1 MRKLGRSLM
10 SFLWGVVGW
19 TFLVAAAH
27 AQPANDNFADAATLS
42 GDVVSATGSN
52 VGATREA
59 GEPQHAGNATRA
71 SVWWRWTANRS
82 GTVNVDTVG
91 SSFDTVLAIYTG
103 TAVNGLTEIGSNDDS
118 AGVQSRVNFQAVQG
132 TTYRIAVAGF
142 DAAVGSIRLQLL
154 AGEPPPRIASNP
166 APGSALTLP
175 AGALGSVTQLRLDLI
190 TTGGSTGSSLQV
202 TCNGA
207 SGVLVGPA
215 GSAPNSASFS
225 QTVNAGSQPAD
236 LQIAAT
242 VAATEQRISNGLSC
256 QVQPSLGDGYAL
268 AYSVVVP
275 AAQDADS
282 PPLISALPAGGS
294 RLLLRPAL
302 AGGSARG
309 GVDLQSRAGSGD
321 GSATVNCSATGNL
334 LIGVSGST
342 PSSSAFAFSVGANQ
356 EPFDLELAAA
366 VGATSSTAE
375 LNCRVT
381 PSRGATY
388 TLSFSVVIP
397 AAIAAEAGEWEAQ
410 GPIEVTGGQ
419 VEGVSVPRA
428 NPVAG
433 AIHVVVPHPSNAD
446 ILYVGA
452 VNGGVWKTR
461 NATAPDPRWVRLTDS
476 QSSLSIGA
484 LDLDRSVADG
494 ETLVAG
500 IGRFSSYARFGG
512 VRSGL
517 IRTTNGGDSWTPL
530 DGNMRGRNISGVVA
544 RGNVIVAAVDTA
556 DSFTCSN
563 VGLFRSA
570 NRGAGF
576 TKVLA
581 AQGFPSG
588 GVDALAGHPTNP
600 NVMYASLEA
609 AGSCASNAA
618 LNGIYR
624 SADGGASWAKVSDAV
639 MDALIDQ
646 GDSSNYL
653 FKIQVAPDGAVVVAI
668 ARGTLL
674 GVFHS
679 GNDGASWTSLG
690 VPQTIEGD
698 EAVGIHP
705 GRQGSLHLS
714 VAISPAD
721 SKLVFVGGDRQ
732 PRGGNGTFPNSIGAA
747 NFSGRLFR
755 ADARAAGVWTSITHN
770 GTASFGS
777 SQSPAGS
784 APHAD
789 SRSMAFDA
797 AGRLI
802 EGDDGGVY
810 ARLSPAN
817 NSGDWISLN
826 GDLQVTEQHSL
837 AYDPLARVTQS
848 GNQDNANMRQLL
860 RGQPQWG
867 VVLSG
872 DGGAVAVDRF
882 QFAAEGRSMTFS
894 STQNLGSFSRRT
906 YDADNNLLRTEFPAL
921 RVTGNGASPQGQF
934 LTPVIAHQ
942 LQSRRLAIGAANGVY
957 ESFDSGT
964 TAVLVDPNLR
974 ALSRPTAG
982 SLAYGAIDN
991 PDVLY
996 VAACTGAC
1004 GDVRDGADGLF
1015 VRRALGDPMTLLR
1028 QDSAGVPTVG
1038 VTLDRRNSNHVFV
1051 LEDSAGESSIYRTTD
1066 GGMTWTGISGNLPAG
1081 AGEVRIIRFLP
1092 GPNGSMLAAG
1102 TDRSVYLASETE
1114 GYTVW
1119 RSAGSGLP
1127 GAPVYALDYDESQD
1141 LLIAGTLGRGSY
1153 KLSGPVVRTFPAPPV
1168 GSVNP
1173 PPGTDYS
1180 GAWSNPNES
1189 GWGLIIVRGG
1199 SGAYGV
1205 YIFHYGDDSKPDWY
1219 LAPGALNGNRFQANV
1234 SAFSGPWFGTVPYNP
1249 ANVSARS
1256 AGTIT
1261 IDFSGETTANVSFT
1275 IDGRTVNSSLRKLNF

>member
-1 MRKLGRSLM
+1 MRKSGRSLM

-27 AQPANDNFADAATLS
+27 AQPANDNFADAVTLS
-42 GDVVSATGSN
+42 GDVVSTTGSN

-59 GEPQHAGNATRA
+59 GEPQHAGNATSA

-103 TAVNGLTEIGSNDDS
+103 ATVNGLTEIGSNDDS
-118 AGVQSRVNFQAVQG
+118 GGGLQSRVIFQAVQG
-132 TTYRIAVAGF
+132 TTYQIAVAGF

-166 APGSALTLP
+166 APGSALMLP
-175 AGALGSVTQLRLDLI
+175 AGLLGSVTQLRLDLI

-202 TCNGA
+202 TCNGG

-242 VAATEQRISNGLSC
+242 VAATEQRISNGLIC
-256 QVQPSLGDGYAL
+256 QVQPSLGDSYTL
-268 AYSVVVP
+268 EYSVVVP
-275 AAQDADS
+275 AAQAADS
-282 PPLISALPAGGS
+282 APLISALPAGGS

-309 GVDLQSRAGSGD
+309 GVDLQSQAGSGG
-321 GSATVNCSATGNL
+321 GSAAVNCSATGNL
-334 LIGVSGST
+334 LIGAAGST
-342 PSSSAFAFSVGANQ
+342 PSSSNFAFSLAASQ
-356 EPFDLELAAA
+356 APPDLELAAA
-366 VGATSSTAE
+366 VGTTATTAE
-375 LNCRVT
+375 LNCLVT
-381 PSRGATY
+381 PSRGAAY

-397 AAIAAEAGEWEAQ
+397 AAIAAEGGAWEAQ

-446 ILYVGA
+446 VLYVGA

-500 IGRFSSYARFGG
+500 IGRFSSYARLGG
-512 VRSGL
+512 ARSGL
-517 IRTTNGGDSWTPL
+517 LRTTNGGDSWTVL
-530 DGNMRGRNISGVVA
+530 DGNMRGKNISGVVA

-563 VGLFRSA
+563 VGLFRSIDS
-570 NRGAGF
+570 GASF
-576 TKVLA
+576 TRLLA
-581 AQGFPSG
+581 AQGFPGG

-624 SADGGASWAKVSDAV
+624 TADGGSSWAKVSDAV

-646 GDSSNYL
+646 GSSSNYL
-653 FKIQVAPDGAVVVAI
+653 FRIQVAPDGAVVVAI

-679 GNDGASWTSLG
+679 ANDGTSWTSLG

-714 VAISPAD
+714 VAISPTD
-721 SKLVFVGGDRQ
+721 SNLVFVGGDRQ
-732 PRGGNGTFPNSIGAA
+732 PRGGTGAFPNSIGAA

-755 ADARAAGVWTSITHN
+755 ADARGAGVWTSITHN

-817 NSGDWISLN
+817 STGDWVSLN

-860 RGQPQWG
+860 SGQPQWG

-894 STQNLGSFSRRT
+894 SAQNLGSFSRRT
-906 YDADNNLLRTEFPAL
+906 YDADNNLLRTEFPSL
-921 RVTGNGASPQGQF
+921 RVTGNGATPQGQF

-942 LQSRRLAIGAANGVY
+942 LQPRRLAIGAANGIY

-964 TAVLVDPNLR
+964 TAMLVDPNLR
-974 ALSRPTAG
+974 AFSIPTAG

-996 VAACTGAC
+996 AAACA
-1004 GDVRDGADGLF
+1004 GDCDAGGDGLF

-1028 QDSAGVPTVG
+1028 PDTPGFRTVS
-1038 VTLDRRNSNHVFV
+1038 VTLDRRNSNRVFL
-1051 LEDSAGESSIYRTTD
+1051 LEQSSTESRIHRSID
-1066 GGMTWTGISGNLPAG
+1066 GGLNWTDVTGDLPVGSGA
-1081 AGEVRIIRFLP
+1081 VRIIRFLP

-1114 GYTVW
+1114 GFAVW

-1141 LLIAGTLGRGSY
+1141 LLVAGTLGRGSY
-1153 KLSGPVVRTFPAPPV
+1153 KLSGPVVRTFPAAPV
-1168 GSVNP
+1168 GNVNP

-1219 LAPGALNGNRFQANV
+1219 LAPGVLTGNRFQANV
-1234 SAFSGPWFGTVPYNP
+1234 NAFTGPWFGTVPYNP
-1249 ANVSARS
+1249 ANLSARV

-1261 IDFSGETTANVSFT
+1261 VDFSSDSNASVSFT
-1275 IDGRTVNSSLRKLNF
+1275 IDGRTVNSTLRKLSF